1 MKKNSTL
8 ADRYDANG
16 YAVVEHIVS
25 DLECDLLKK
34 EARHVLREH
43 ADDNATVYVGAAAQS
58 NVFRKLADDPRII
71 DVLRLLMP
79 DGVMFLTDKI
89 VFKSGEKTFATPW
102 HIDAFYWVD
111 TRPKLSVWIP
121 LDDVSANNGT
131 LKVVPASHLEQW
143 SMDRNNRK
151 DMGGEFGKLIKNETW
166 DPADEVVC
174 EIPRGSVVIF
184 SDRLL
189 HASCPNTACADRY
202 TIISTYHAPAEDE
215 PFDTKFPARHV
226 VVPAAADT

>member
-1 MKKNSTL
+1 MVKTRSSL
-8 ADRYDANG
+8 ADQYDANG
-16 YAVVEHIVS
+16 YAVVENILS
-25 DLECDLLKK
+25 ELECDILKK

-58 NVFRKLADDPRII
+58 DVFRKLADDPRII

-79 DGVMFLTDKI
+79 GGVMFLSDKI

-102 HIDAFYWVD
+102 HIDAFYWAG

-143 SMDRNNRK
+143 SLGRGNGK
-151 DMGGEFGKLIKNETW
+151 DTGGGRQNHRI
-166 DPADEVVC
+166 
-174 EIPRGSVVIF
+174 
-184 SDRLL
+184 
-189 HASCPNTACADRY
+189 H
-202 TIISTYHAPAEDE
+202 
-215 PFDTKFPARHV
+215 
-226 VVPAAADT
+226 